1 VLFSSAFADNTT
13 SNSSAVSGDDDD
25 HDDVDDLN
33 AMKGE
38 WDGLGK
44 QYKYR
49 VVVGDTAEKSQKSPV
64 ATDGVG
70 TSASS
75 VLAGGVAPAGA
86 PSGA

>member
-1 VLFSSAFADNTT
+1 VSSDE
-13 SNSSAVSGDDDD
+13 DD

-33 AMKGE
+33 ATKGE
-38 WDGLGK
+38 WDELGK
-44 QYKYR
+44 KYKYR

-70 TSASS
+70 ASTSS